1 MHIPDGFLNTPV
13 TLATV
18 GVSGLTLV
26 YSLKKVNQSIRP
38 EQIPLLGLLASFV
51 FMIQLFSFPIGIG
64 TSIHLTGALL
74 ISILVGPLAGF
85 LIMTISLFA
94 LALLFQH
101 GGMLSLGANILNMGV
116 VGCFLGYGIY
126 QLIPGRR
133 ASLIIAG
140 LLSGLVSASFCALEL
155 ALSGMLELSSAFT
168 TMLLIYGIT
177 GTIEGVVSM
186 FILEFLKKIK
196 PELLESTA

>member
-1 MHIPDGFLNTPV
+1 MHIPDGFLNAPV
-13 TLATV
+13 TLTTA

-26 YSLKKVNQSIRP
+26 YSLKKVNQSIQP
-38 EQIPLLGLLASFV
+38 EQIPLLGILASFV
-51 FMIQLFSFPIGIG
+51 FMIQLFSFPIGVG

-101 GGMLSLGANILNMGV
+101 GGILSLGANILNMGV

-126 QLIPGRR
+126 RLIPGRR
-133 ASLIIAG
+133 TSLIIAG
-140 LLSGLVSASFCALEL
+140 LLSGLVSAVFCAVEL
-155 ALSGMLELSSAFT
+155 AFSGMLELSSAFT
-168 TMLLIYGIT
+168 TMLLIYGMT
-177 GTIEGVVSM
+177 GLAEGIISM

-196 PELLESTA
+196 PELLENIA